1 MLRKWFGRKT
11 PPTPPRLDSTPAA
24 SAPGAPVDVTDATFA
39 DLLNEGDRLLVV
51 DFWAEWCQPCTIMA
65 AYVEFLTR
73 DFPDQLRVAAL
84 DVDENPATAE
94 RYFVMGLPTLIFF
107 RHGAEVGRVVGV
119 DTYEELRSQVAA
131 LLAAGNLTPSPS
143 A

>member
-24 SAPGAPVDVTDATFA
+24 ASGAPVDVTDATFA
-39 DLLNEGDRLLVV
+39 DLLNERDQLVVV

-65 AYVEFLTR
+65 AYVEFLAR

-107 RHGAEVGRVVGV
+107 RGGAEVGRVVGV
-119 DTYEELRSQVAA
+119 DTYEALRDQVAA
-131 LLAAGNLTPSPS
+131 LLTADAGQ

>member
-11 PPTPPRLDSTPAA
+11 PPTPPRADAPPAVP
-24 SAPGAPVDVTDATFA
+24 APGAPVDVTDATFA
-39 DLLNEGDRLLVV
+39 DLLNTQEDRLLVV

-94 RYFVMGLPTLIFF
+94 RYVVMGLPTLIFF

-131 LLAAGNLTPSPS
+131 LLGTENPTP
-143 A
+143 